1 MKSLKLVSEELDK
14 RARMGV
20 YQPHAAAY
28 SHGELAK
35 AGFCYADCA
44 SGGRVTREILQEL
57 ARVGRAHREWPF
69 ADSAWKPSRDDSV
82 TSRVYELVQASA
94 FLIAEVERLLVAGN
108 I

>member
-1 MKSLKLVSEELDK
+1 MKALKLVSEELDT
-14 RARMGV
+14 RARLGV
-20 YQPHAAAY
+20 YQAKDPAF

-69 ADSAWKPSRDDSV
+69 PESAWKPSRDDSV

-94 FLIAEVERLLVAGN
+94 FLLAEVDRLLAEGN
-108 I
+108 L